1 MTSFDFATLRSGRT
15 VATSSSSLHPDKGLM
30 QPDDGERG
38 RLAERTERA
47 VLVGVETPAS
57 REDVPLEDSLEE
69 LQGLAAS
76 AGARVI
82 GVFSQNSGRV
92 HTATLVGSG
101 KVTEIRAFADEHG
114 PDLVIFDNDLTPA
127 QQRNLESALNL
138 RVVDRTQLIL
148 DIFAQ
153 RAQSREGKLQ
163 VELAQLEYLLPRLT
177 RLWSHL
183 SRLAGGIGTRGPG
196 ESQLEVDRRRIR
208 ERIGRLKRRL
218 KGVAKTRGLQRKE
231 RESVPYPTVALVG
244 YTNSGKST
252 LMNRLTRAGVLV
264 EDKLFATLD
273 PRTRALRLPNGETV
287 MLVDTVGFINKIPH
301 ALMDAFKATL
311 EEIHQA
317 DLLLCVMD
325 PTSPLVERQF
335 AIVESVLDDI
345 GAAETPR
352 LIVPNKIDVAECLP
366 IYPPKG
372 HEGLSPISA
381 RTGAGIEDLLETI
394 GTVLDRGKQQ
404 IRLTLRPSETVI
416 IPFLKARGRVLT
428 EEYDEDEVRITALV
442 TAKVSGQLGK
452 LVAAGKAES

>member
-1 MTSFDFATLRSGRT
+1 MDA
-15 VATSSSSLHPDKGLM
+15 
-30 QPDDGERG
+30 QPEC
-38 RLAERTERA
+38 A
-47 VLVGVETPAS
+47 VLVGVETPS
-57 REDVPLEDSLEE
+57 SGEEVPLKDSLEE
-69 LQGLAAS
+69 LRGLAAS

-82 GVFSQNSGRV
+82 GVFSQNSGKV

-101 KVTEIRAFADEHG
+101 KVAEVRAFAEEHQ

-148 DIFAQ
+148 DIFSQ

-183 SRLAGGIGTRGPG
+183 SRTAGGIGTRGPG
-196 ESQLEVDRRRIR
+196 ETQLEVDRRRIR
-208 ERIGRLKRRL
+208 ERIARLKRRL
-218 KGVAKTRGLQRKE
+218 DGVAKTRRLQRKD
-231 RESVPYPTVALVG
+231 RQSIPYPTVALVG

-252 LMNRLTRAGVLV
+252 LMNRLTRADVLV
-264 EDKLFATLD
+264 ANKLFATLD

-301 ALMDAFKATL
+301 SLMDAFKATL

-325 PTSPLVERQF
+325 PMSPLAEQQF
-335 AIVESVLDDI
+335 AIVGSVLDDI

-352 LIVPNKIDVAECLP
+352 LIVPNKTDVAESLP
-366 IYPPKG
+366 IYPPNG
-372 HEGLSPISA
+372 HEGLCPISA
-381 RTGAGIEDLLETI
+381 RTGAGIENLLETI
-394 GTVLDRGKQQ
+394 GNLLDRGKQQ
-404 IRLTLRPSETVI
+404 IHLTLPQSETVI
-416 IPFLKARGRVLT
+416 IPFLRARARVLA
-428 EEYDEDEVRITALV
+428 EEYGEYDVRITALV
-442 TAKVSGQLGK
+442 TAKVSGQLRK
-452 LVAAGKAES
+452 LLAAKRH

>member
-1 MTSFDFATLRSGRT
+1 MDA
-15 VATSSSSLHPDKGLM
+15 
-30 QPDDGERG
+30 QPEC
-38 RLAERTERA
+38 A
-47 VLVGVETPAS
+47 VLVGVETPS
-57 REDVPLEDSLEE
+57 SGEEVPLKDSLAE
-69 LQGLAAS
+69 LRGLAAS

-92 HTATLVGSG
+92 HTATLMGSG
-101 KVTEIRAFADEHG
+101 KVAEVRAFAEEHK

-148 DIFAQ
+148 DIFSQ

-183 SRLAGGIGTRGPG
+183 SRIAGGIGTRGPG
-196 ESQLEVDRRRIR
+196 ETQLEVDRRRIR
-208 ERIGRLKRRL
+208 ERIARLKRRL
-218 KGVAKTRGLQRKE
+218 DGVAKTRRLQRKD
-231 RESVPYPTVALVG
+231 RQSIPYPTVALVG

-252 LMNRLTRAGVLV
+252 LMNRLTRADVV
-264 EDKLFATLD
+264 VANKLFATLD

-301 ALMDAFKATL
+301 SLMDAFKATL

-325 PTSPLVERQF
+325 PMSPLAEQQF
-335 AIVESVLDDI
+335 AIVGSVLDDI

-352 LIVPNKIDVAECLP
+352 LIVPNKTDVAESLP
-366 IYPPKG
+366 IYPPNG
-372 HEGLSPISA
+372 HEGLCPISA
-381 RTGAGIEDLLETI
+381 RTGAGIENLLETI
-394 GTVLDRGKQQ
+394 GNLLDRGKQQ
-404 IRLTLRPSETVI
+404 IHLTLPQSETVI
-416 IPFLKARGRVLT
+416 IPFLRARARVLA
-428 EEYDEDEVRITALV
+428 EEYGEDDVRITALV
-442 TAKVSGQLGK
+442 TAKVSGQLRK
-452 LVAAGKAES
+452 LLAAKRH

>member
-1 MTSFDFATLRSGRT
+1 MDA
-15 VATSSSSLHPDKGLM
+15 
-30 QPDDGERG
+30 QPEC
-38 RLAERTERA
+38 A
-47 VLVGVETPAS
+47 VLVGVETPS
-57 REDVPLEDSLEE
+57 SGEGVPLKDSLEE
-69 LQGLAAS
+69 LRGLAAS

-101 KVTEIRAFADEHG
+101 KVAEVRAFAEEHQ

-148 DIFAQ
+148 DIFSQ

-183 SRLAGGIGTRGPG
+183 SRIAGGIGTRGPG
-196 ESQLEVDRRRIR
+196 ETQLEVDRRRIR
-208 ERIGRLKRRL
+208 ERIARLKRRL
-218 KGVAKTRGLQRKE
+218 DGVAKTRRLQRKD
-231 RESVPYPTVALVG
+231 RQSIPYPTVALVG

-252 LMNRLTRAGVLV
+252 LMNRLTRADVLV
-264 EDKLFATLD
+264 ANKLFATLD

-301 ALMDAFKATL
+301 SLMDAFKATL

-325 PTSPLVERQF
+325 PMSPLAEQQF
-335 AIVESVLDDI
+335 AIVGSVLDDI

-352 LIVPNKIDVAECLP
+352 LIVPNKTDVAESLP
-366 IYPPKG
+366 IYPPNG
-372 HEGLSPISA
+372 HEGLCPISA
-381 RTGAGIEDLLETI
+381 RTGAGIENLLETI
-394 GTVLDRGKQQ
+394 GNLLDRGKQQ
-404 IRLTLRPSETVI
+404 IHLTLPQSETVI
-416 IPFLKARGRVLT
+416 IPFLRARARVLA
-428 EEYDEDEVRITALV
+428 EEYGEDDVRITALV
-442 TAKVSGQLGK
+442 TAKVSGQLRK
-452 LVAAGKAES
+452 LVAAKRH

>member
-1 MTSFDFATLRSGRT
+1 VETGNGKRVR
-15 VATSSSSLHPDKGLM
+15 PD
-30 QPDDGERG
+30 QER
-38 RLAERTERA
+38 ERA
-47 VLVGVETPAS
+47 VLVGAETPAS
-57 REDVPLEDSLEE
+57 SADVPLEDSLEE
-69 LQGLAAS
+69 LRGLAAS

-82 GVFSQNSGRV
+82 GVFSQSSGRV
-92 HTATLVGSG
+92 HSATLVGSG
-101 KVTEIRAFADEHG
+101 KVEEIHAFAEEHQ

-127 QQRNLESALNL
+127 QQRNLETAFNL

-153 RAQSREGKLQ
+153 RARSREGKLQ
-163 VELAQLEYLLPRLT
+163 VELAQLQYLLPRLT

-196 ESQLEVDRRRIR
+196 ETQLEVDRRRIR

-218 KGVAKTRGLQRKE
+218 EGVAKTRRLQRKE
-231 RESVPYPTVALVG
+231 RESIPYPTVALVG

-252 LMNRLTRAGVLV
+252 LMNRLTRAGALV

-273 PRTRALRLPNGETV
+273 PRTRALRLPNGEQV

-301 ALMDAFKATL
+301 TLMDAFKATL

-325 PTSPLVERQF
+325 PTSPVAEQQL

-352 LIVPNKIDVAECLP
+352 LVVPNKIDVAESLP
-366 IYPPKG
+366 VYPQNG
-372 HEGLSPISA
+372 HEGLCPISA
-381 RTGAGIEDLLETI
+381 RTGAGIDRLLEII
-394 GTVLDRGKQQ
+394 GGLLDRGKQT
-404 IRLTLRPSETVI
+404 IRLTLPQSETVI
-416 IPFLKARGRVLT
+416 IPFLRARGRVLA
-428 EEYDEDEVRITALV
+428 EEYNGGDVHITALV
-442 TAKVSGQLGK
+442 SAKVSGQLRK
-452 LVAAGKAES
+452 LAAATRH

>member
-1 MTSFDFATLRSGRT
+1 MLVGGEAPAT
-15 VATSSSSLHPDKGLM
+15 
-30 QPDDGERG
+30 GER
-38 RLAERTERA
+38 
-47 VLVGVETPAS
+47 
-57 REDVPLEDSLEE
+57 VPLEDSLEE
-69 LQGLAAS
+69 LRGLAAT
-76 AGARVI
+76 AGAQVI

-101 KVTEIRAFADEHG
+101 KVTEIRAFADEQR

-138 RVVDRTQLIL
+138 RVIDRTQLIL

-183 SRLAGGIGTRGPG
+183 SRIAGGIGTRGPG
-196 ESQLEVDRRRIR
+196 ETQLEVDRRRIR

-218 KGVAKTRGLQRKE
+218 DGVAKTRRLQRKE
-231 RESVPYPTVALVG
+231 RDSIPYPTVALVG
-244 YTNSGKST
+244 YTNAGKST

-325 PTSPLVERQF
+325 PTSPLAEQQF
-335 AIVESVLDDI
+335 AIVDSVLDDI

-352 LIVPNKIDVAECLP
+352 LIVPNKTDVAVNPP
-366 IYPPKG
+366 IYPPNG
-372 HEGLSPISA
+372 HEGLCPISA
-381 RTGAGIEDLLETI
+381 RTGTGIDNLLETI
-394 GTVLDRGKQQ
+394 GNLLDRGKQRV
-404 IRLTLRPSETVI
+404 RLTLPQSETVI
-416 IPFLKARGRVLT
+416 IPFLRARGRVLA

-442 TAKVSGQLGK
+442 TAKVSGQLDK
-452 LVAAGKAES
+452 LTAKAEFRFRSD

>member
-1 MTSFDFATLRSGRT
+1 MDA
-15 VATSSSSLHPDKGLM
+15 
-30 QPDDGERG
+30 QPEC
-38 RLAERTERA
+38 A
-47 VLVGVETPAS
+47 VLVGVETPS
-57 REDVPLEDSLEE
+57 SGEEVPLKDSLEE
-69 LQGLAAS
+69 LRGLAAS

-101 KVTEIRAFADEHG
+101 KVAEVRAFAEEHK

-148 DIFAQ
+148 DIFSQ

-183 SRLAGGIGTRGPG
+183 SRIAGGIGTRGPG
-196 ESQLEVDRRRIR
+196 ETQLEVDRRRIR
-208 ERIGRLKRRL
+208 ERIARLKRRL
-218 KGVAKTRGLQRKE
+218 DGVAKTRRLQRKD
-231 RESVPYPTVALVG
+231 RQSIPYPTVALVG

-252 LMNRLTRAGVLV
+252 LMNRLTRADVLV
-264 EDKLFATLD
+264 ANKLFATLD

-301 ALMDAFKATL
+301 SLMDAFKATL

-325 PTSPLVERQF
+325 PMSPLAEQQF
-335 AIVESVLDDI
+335 AIVGSVLDDI

-352 LIVPNKIDVAECLP
+352 LIVPNKTDVAESLP
-366 IYPPKG
+366 IYPPNG
-372 HEGLSPISA
+372 HEGLCPISA
-381 RTGAGIEDLLETI
+381 RTGAGIENLLETI
-394 GTVLDRGKQQ
+394 GNLLDRGKQQ
-404 IRLTLRPSETVI
+404 IHLTLPQSETVI
-416 IPFLKARGRVLT
+416 IPFLRARARVLA
-428 EEYDEDEVRITALV
+428 EEYGEDDVRITALV
-442 TAKVSGQLGK
+442 TAKVSGQLRK
-452 LVAAGKAES
+452 LVTAKRH

>member
-1 MTSFDFATLRSGRT
+1 MDAK
-15 VATSSSSLHPDKGLM
+15 P
-30 QPDDGERG
+30 EC
-38 RLAERTERA
+38 A
-47 VLVGVETPAS
+47 VLVGVETPS
-57 REDVPLEDSLEE
+57 SGEEVPLKDSLEE
-69 LQGLAAS
+69 LRGLAAS

-101 KVTEIRAFADEHG
+101 KVAEVRAFAEEHK

-148 DIFAQ
+148 DIFSQ

-183 SRLAGGIGTRGPG
+183 SRIAGGIGTRGPG
-196 ESQLEVDRRRIR
+196 ETQLEVDRRRIR
-208 ERIGRLKRRL
+208 ERIARLKRRL
-218 KGVAKTRGLQRKE
+218 DGVAKTRRLQRKD
-231 RESVPYPTVALVG
+231 RQSIPYPTVALVG

-252 LMNRLTRAGVLV
+252 LMNRLTRADVLV
-264 EDKLFATLD
+264 ANKLFATLD

-301 ALMDAFKATL
+301 SLMDAFKATL

-325 PTSPLVERQF
+325 PMSPLAEQQF
-335 AIVESVLDDI
+335 AIVGSVLDDI

-352 LIVPNKIDVAECLP
+352 LIVPNKTDVAESLP
-366 IYPPKG
+366 IYPPNG
-372 HEGLSPISA
+372 HEGLCPISA
-381 RTGAGIEDLLETI
+381 RTGAGIENLLETI
-394 GTVLDRGKQQ
+394 GNLLDRGKQQ
-404 IRLTLRPSETVI
+404 IHLTLPQSETVI
-416 IPFLKARGRVLT
+416 IPFLRARARVLA
-428 EEYDEDEVRITALV
+428 EEYGEDDVRITALV
-442 TAKVSGQLGK
+442 TAKVSGQLRK
-452 LVAAGKAES
+452 LVAAKRH

>member
-1 MTSFDFATLRSGRT
+1 M
-15 VATSSSSLHPDKGLM
+15 
-30 QPDDGERG
+30 
-38 RLAERTERA
+38 
-47 VLVGVETPAS
+47 LVGVETPATG
-57 REDVPLEDSLEE
+57 EDVPLEDSLEE
-69 LQGLAAS
+69 LRGLVGS
-76 AGARVI
+76 AGAQVI

-92 HTATLVGSG
+92 HTATLMGSG
-101 KVTEIRAFADEHG
+101 KVEEVRAFAEEQR

-183 SRLAGGIGTRGPG
+183 SRIAGGIGTRGPG
-196 ESQLEVDRRRIR
+196 ETQLEVDRRRIR

-218 KGVAKTRGLQRKE
+218 DGVAKTRRLQRKE
-231 RESVPYPTVALVG
+231 REAIPYPTVALVG

-273 PRTRALRLPNGETV
+273 PRTRALRLPNGERV

-301 ALMDAFKATL
+301 TLMDAFKATL
-311 EEIHQA
+311 EEIHKA

-325 PTSPLVERQF
+325 PTNPLAEQQF
-335 AIVESVLDDI
+335 TIVGSVLDDI
-345 GAAETPR
+345 GAADTPR
-352 LIVPNKIDVAECLP
+352 LIVPNKTDVAESLP
-366 IYPPKG
+366 IYPLNG
-372 HEGLSPISA
+372 HEGLCPISA
-381 RTGAGIEDLLETI
+381 RTGAGIENLLETI
-394 GTVLDRGKQQ
+394 GNLLDRGKQR
-404 IRLTLRPSETVI
+404 IHLTLPQSETVI
-416 IPFLKARGRVLT
+416 IPFLRARARVLA
-428 EEYDEDEVRITALV
+428 EEYDAEEVRITALV
-442 TAKVSGQLGK
+442 TAKVSGQLRK
-452 LVAAGKAES
+452 LAAANGTELPSRAAAPASVSRRSD

>member
-1 MTSFDFATLRSGRT
+1 MDA
-15 VATSSSSLHPDKGLM
+15 
-30 QPDDGERG
+30 QPEC
-38 RLAERTERA
+38 A
-47 VLVGVETPAS
+47 VLVGVETPS
-57 REDVPLEDSLEE
+57 SGEEVPLKDSLEE
-69 LQGLAAS
+69 LRGLAAS

-92 HTATLVGSG
+92 HTATLMGSG
-101 KVTEIRAFADEHG
+101 KVAEVRAFAEENK

-148 DIFAQ
+148 DIFSQ

-183 SRLAGGIGTRGPG
+183 SRIAGGIGTRGPG
-196 ESQLEVDRRRIR
+196 ETQLEVDRRRIR
-208 ERIGRLKRRL
+208 ERIARLKRRL
-218 KGVAKTRGLQRKE
+218 DGVAKTRRLQRKD
-231 RESVPYPTVALVG
+231 RQSIPYPTVALVG

-252 LMNRLTRAGVLV
+252 LMNRLTRADVLV
-264 EDKLFATLD
+264 ANKLFATLD

-301 ALMDAFKATL
+301 SLMDAFKATL

-325 PTSPLVERQF
+325 PMSPLAEQQF
-335 AIVESVLDDI
+335 AIVGSVLDDI

-352 LIVPNKIDVAECLP
+352 LIVPNKTDVAESLP
-366 IYPPKG
+366 IYPPNG
-372 HEGLSPISA
+372 HEGLCPISA
-381 RTGAGIEDLLETI
+381 RTGAGIENLLETI
-394 GTVLDRGKQQ
+394 GNLLDRGKQQ
-404 IRLTLRPSETVI
+404 IHLTLPQSETVI
-416 IPFLKARGRVLT
+416 IPFLRARARVLA
-428 EEYDEDEVRITALV
+428 EEYGEDDVRITALV
-442 TAKVSGQLGK
+442 TAKVSGQLRK
-452 LVAAGKAES
+452 LVAAKRH